1 MIKDNIIL
9 GTEDSKGF
17 DKMEIALAIRNST
30 YEGELQCCLLE
41 NAVINSC
48 DACNLRSICE
58 GLEKVAQD
66 YLVDTTKVVNSF
78 SFQ

>member
-9 GTEDSKGF
+9 GTEENKSF

-30 YEGELQCCLLE
+30 YEGELQCCLIE

-48 DACNLRSICE
+48 LRGDQVLRLFFIKE
-58 GLEKVAQD
+58 
-66 YLVDTTKVVNSF
+66 F
-78 SFQ
+78 FQ